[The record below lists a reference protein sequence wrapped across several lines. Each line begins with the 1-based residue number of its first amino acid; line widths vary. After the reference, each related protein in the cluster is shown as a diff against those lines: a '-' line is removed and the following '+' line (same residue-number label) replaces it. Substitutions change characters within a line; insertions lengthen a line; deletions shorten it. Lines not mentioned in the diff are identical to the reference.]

1 MAAKLPP
8 EKPSQPKNHL
18 TLTQEIAV
26 FLEKT
31 RLAEYMDLMQRPHRL
46 AWLSF
51 WGGLWRGFGFG
62 LGAVV
67 LLAIFLW
74 SLRVAL
80 HHAGGLPIIG
90 TEVEEAISW
99 LLNVIEKHQVRR

>member
-1 MAAKLPP
+1 MTPKKEDEPP
-8 EKPSQPKNHL
+8 KKKHHL
-18 TLTQEIAV
+18 TLIEEVSV

-67 LLAIFLW
+67 LLAVFLW
-74 SLRVAL
+74 GLRFML
-80 HHAGGLPIIG
+80 HHAGGLPWVG
-90 TEVEEAISW
+90 AEVEEAVGW
-99 LLNVIEKHQVRR
+99 LLKVIEKRQAAG